1 MDTFKSVMMLIL
13 AVIAAESLGV
23 IGAGSLVGIEVWQA
37 GVLAGAL
44 GAMKVIEALAR
55 FYLADGSLTSEE
67 INEAFA
73 KVDEPAFVFGD
84 NQSVLCNFSMDINHY
99 AF

>member
-1 MDTFKSVMMLIL
+1 METVKSVLMRIF

-44 GAMKVIEALAR
+44 GAAQVLEALAR
-55 FYLADGSLTSEE
+55 FYLADGHLSADE
-67 INEAFA
+67 INAAFA
-73 KVDEPAFVFGD
+73 KVDKKAGE
-84 NQSVLCNFSMDINHY
+84 
-99 AF
+99 

>member
-1 MDTFKSVMMLIL
+1 METLKSVLMRIM
-13 AVIAAESLGV
+13 AVIAAEALGV

-44 GAMKVIEALAR
+44 GASRVLEALAR
-55 FYLADGSLTSEE
+55 FYLADGNLSAEE

-73 KVDEPAFVFGD
+73 KVDKKA
-84 NQSVLCNFSMDINHY
+84 S
-99 AF
+99 A

>member
-1 MDTFKSVMMLIL
+1 MDTFKNVMMRIF

-37 GVLAGAL
+37 ATLAGAL
-44 GAMKVIEALAR
+44 GAARVLEALAR

-67 INEAFA
+67 INAAFA
-73 KVDEPAFVFGD
+73 KVDAKKGE
-84 NQSVLCNFSMDINHY
+84 
-99 AF
+99 

>member
-1 MDTFKSVMMLIL
+1 MDTFKSVVMRIF

-37 GVLAGAL
+37 ATLAGAL
-44 GAMKVIEALAR
+44 GAARVLEALAR
-55 FYLADGSLTSEE
+55 FYLNDGSLTAEE

-73 KVDEPAFVFGD
+73 KVDKKAG
-84 NQSVLCNFSMDINHY
+84 N
-99 AF
+99 

>member
-1 MDTFKSVMMLIL
+1 METLKSVLMRIM
-13 AVIAAESLGV
+13 AVIAAEALGV

-44 GAMKVIEALAR
+44 GAARVLEALAR
-55 FYLADGSLTSEE
+55 FYLADGNLSAEE

-73 KVDEPAFVFGD
+73 KVDKKA
-84 NQSVLCNFSMDINHY
+84 S
-99 AF
+99 A